1 MGAVRAVLSLPRR
14 DFPHKPSQLDQCDW
28 RDYLNDETA
37 GLESF
42 IRLYALPP
50 DT

>member
-14 DFPHKPSQLDQCDW
+14 DFPHESSQLDQSDW

-37 GLESF
+37 GLKSF
-42 IRLYALPP
+42 IRLYALSP